1 MKQFHQKSKKAY
13 RILSEAGKIA
23 LKSKND
29 EALSEESLEKH
40 NGDEV
45 LSNHSL

>member
-1 MKQFHQKSKKAY
+1 LCPLYLGETVPSRIKKAN

-29 EALSEESLEKH
+29 EELSEESFEKC
-40 NGDEV
+40 NGDKY
-45 LSNHSL
+45 